1 MHPTSARQLEY
12 STTSWAD
19 PQIATGPKG
28 ITIDLVSFH
37 DSALR
42 SIQNKLD
49 LFDFEPPRFAVRA
62 MLAGVYLGIMTA
74 FASAT
79 ATLLEPV
86 AAGWGKYAFGMIF
99 ACTLYII
106 VVLQAELATGD
117 MLFMTYGSLH
127 GKNTVVKGIFV
138 VLIVTFFNFFGAVFI
153 SWLISNTTI
162 GASIAPGDFL
172 QNLMEAKLGKS
183 NGVLFVEAI
192 LANMVVCIA
201 FMLTVQAGK
210 DYTAKLLSVILIV
223 PAFATMS
230 YEHSIANFVL
240 TALSGFTLG
249 PEHIEG
255 FTFLNVLRNWS
266 IVWLGNFVG
275 GGLIMG
281 GLYGWLNMTN
291 TNYKD

>member
-1 MHPTSARQLEY
+1 MCIRSDPPFTCETHRPSG
-12 STTSWAD
+12 STINLYCS
-19 PQIATGPKG
+19 KFFS
-28 ITIDLVSFH
+28 VSFH
-37 DSALR
+37 DSALN
-42 SIQNKLD
+42 SIKNKLD
-49 LFDFEPPRFAVRA
+49 LFEYEPPRFAVRS
-62 MLAGVYLGIMTA
+62 MLAGMYLGIMTA

-117 MLFMTYGSLH
+117 MLFMTYGAVH
-127 GKNTVVKGIFV
+127 GKNNIPHGIFV
-138 VLIVTFFNFFGAVFI
+138 VLIVTFFNLFGAVFI
-153 SWLISNTTI
+153 TWLISNTTI
-162 GASIAPGDFL
+162 GSSIAPGDFL
-172 QNLMEAKLGKS
+172 ENLMVSKLEKPSGI
-183 NGVLFVEAI
+183 LFVEAI

-240 TALSGFTLG
+240 TSLSGFTLG
-249 PEHIEG
+249 PEQIEG
-255 FTFLNVLRNWS
+255 FTFWNVIRNWT

-281 GLYGWLNMTN
+281 GLYGWLNMTK